1 MDRVPPAGDR
11 PEVQRASLAPSRS
24 GGVESKATKG
34 GKAGG
39 IMYTVYSKGGRK
51 RGVRGLMQGLRRVRN
66 ALSRGCRKGG
76 QDEQGKREGDRGR
89 HGGGTVAFG
98 GDDRGGPDRE
108 GVARQRRGGG
118 GGPIS
123 ENVRPRGG
131 GKLGRGGDERR
142 PDGSPERNVFRH
154 PPAVEDGNGNA
165 PRPSRSRL
173 VHREAGYEDREGRQA
188 GDQGIEGHV

>member
-51 RGVRGLMQGLRRVRN
+51 
-66 ALSRGCRKGG
+66 GG
-76 QDEQGKREGDRGR
+76 QDEKGKREGDRGR
-89 HGGGTVAFG
+89 HGGGTVPFG

-108 GVARQRRGGG
+108 GVARQRRVGD

-123 ENVRPRGG
+123 ENVRPGDGG
-131 GKLGRGGDERR
+131 NLGRGGDERR

-188 GDQGIEGHV
+188 GDQGIEG

>member
-24 GGVESKATKG
+24 GGGESKATKG
-34 GKAGG
+34 GKGGG
-39 IMYTVYSKGGRK
+39 IMYTVYSKGG
-51 RGVRGLMQGLRRVRN
+51 
-66 ALSRGCRKGG
+66 
-76 QDEQGKREGDRGR
+76 
-89 HGGGTVAFG
+89 GGGNGGSGVSCRTFG
-98 GDDRGGPDRE
+98 GCGMRSREVAGKEDRMSKGRGKVIVGVMAAALWLLGATTVEAQTGRGG
-108 GVARQRRGGG
+108 RGSGG
-118 GGPIS
+118 
-123 ENVRPRGG
+123 
-131 GKLGRGGDERR
+131 GGDERR

-173 VHREAGYEDREGRQA
+173 VHREAGYEDREGRKA